1 MDFYR
6 RFLSLCNTYQAY
18 PPEDSRQL
26 RKVLDSNG
34 SEPMCDT
41 GGSASDRRENKI
53 KQFKHEQSLQQNLDI
68 ISSKIDEDDDRFR
81 KIGILTLHLSVS
93 RSLQDVVMIRSE
105 LDLLSAIE
113 SEVRAKPTATNERAR
128 KSSDSWTLDR
138 SEKDLIDKQGKVGVS
153 LRFVQRSS

>member
-1 MDFYR
+1 
-6 RFLSLCNTYQAY
+6 
-18 PPEDSRQL
+18 
-26 RKVLDSNG
+26 
-34 SEPMCDT
+34 MCDT

-68 ISSKIDEDDDRFR
+68 LSSKIDEDDDRFR